1 MNTIYILKV
10 IGVSIAVIVILFLL
24 SLFSLWTE
32 LARYQ
37 HYWTRQNN
45 EPTKS
50 NQIQYVALGDSIAQG
65 IGASHPS
72 KGYVGIISKELA
84 QKYNKPVQ
92 TVNLSKSGA
101 KVSDVLSTQLP
112 ELERQGIT
120 DKTIITL
127 DIGGNDMI
135 NFDAEQFEREMDELM
150 GKLPT
155 QTVMS
160 DLPYFGDSRYKS
172 KESNV
177 EAANAIMYKLAAKHG
192 LRLVPLHEKM
202 KQNGGLK
209 TLAPDFFHPSNTAYK
224 ENWAPVF
231 MERL

>member
-1 MNTIYILKV
+1 MNTVYVLKV
-10 IGVSIAVIVILFLL
+10 IGISIAVIVILFLL

-37 HYWTRQNN
+37 DYWTRQNN
-45 EPTKS
+45 EPAKS
-50 NQIQYVALGDSIAQG
+50 DQIQYVALGDSTAQA

-92 TVNLSKSGA
+92 TINLSKSGA
-101 KVSDVLSTQLP
+101 KVADVLNTQLP
-112 ELERQGIT
+112 ELERRGVT
-120 DKTIITL
+120 DKTIVTIE
-127 DIGGNDMI
+127 IGANDMI
-135 NFDAEQFEREMDELM
+135 IFDAGQFEREMDEVM
-150 GKLPT
+150 GRLPP
-155 QTVMS
+155 QTIMS
-160 DLPYFGDSRYKS
+160 DLPYFGDSRFKG

-177 EAANAIMYKLAAKHG
+177 EAANTIMYKLADKHN
-192 LRLVPLHEKM
+192 LKLVPLHEKM

-231 MERL
+231 MLHL